1 MTKFLVF
8 AVFFVVWLDG
18 VLGLRLSLVPGL
30 SAKNIVLYLVV
41 IWIVLQGALDGSRG
55 GLFARRH
62 DYMSLHVAFIGFIL
76 LAVVS
81 AVACLTVLRY
91 PDYTVEFTLW
101 TLKAYLIDH
110 YLFMFVFLV
119 GLRNADEA
127 RQLARLVLIAMA
139 FGILLWAIDYIVG
152 ADLGLVS
159 EKVAG
164 RMQAPIG
171 DPIQT
176 GTIITFFMPMM
187 VAMAILTRGKA
198 RIFWWVTVMACFAIL
213 LATASR
219 GPLVGLLGAVMI
231 AAWFARDRI
240 KAVHVAYAVAGG
252 LLLTVLGY
260 LALGETSRQVLYE
273 RVIGQSTQATAFDQ
287 SSGRNVLWGNA
298 IADMAAKPATLLVG
312 HGWKA
317 YNVLN
322 PHLSHNEYL
331 EFLYN
336 LGIFGLLLAVYVY
349 FYAVR
354 HVRRALARAEPADA
368 SLMIGFLVGYLS
380 VLISIFFVNMHD
392 PWVFV
397 WSFTGIMLRLAAE
410 PQPA

>member
-1 MTKFLVF
+1 MTKILVF
-8 AVFFVVWLDG
+8 ATFLAIWLES
-18 VLGLRLSLVPGL
+18 VLGIEIGLVPGL
-30 SAKNIVLYLVV
+30 SAKNVVLYLTLV
-41 IWIVLQGALDGSRG
+41 WIVLQAALDGSHG

-159 EKVAG
+159 EKGPAVSGADRRPNPDRHG
-164 RMQAPIG
+164 HYLLLPSDGG
-171 DPIQT
+171 D
-176 GTIITFFMPMM
+176 GHS
-187 VAMAILTRGKA
+187 TRGKA
-198 RIFWWVTVMACFAIL
+198 RVFWLVSVLACFAML

-219 GPLVGLLGAVMI
+219 GPLVGLIGAAMI

-240 KAVHVAYAVAGG
+240 KARHMSLYRRCRGAV
-252 LLLTVLGY
+252 LVLGY
-260 LALGETSRQVLYE
+260 LALGEGSRSCCHD
-273 RVIGQSTQATAFDQ
+273 RVIGQSTQATRFDQ
-287 SSGRNVLWGNA
+287 SSGRNVLW
-298 IADMAAKPATLLVG
+298 ATPLPTWLQSLDLLVG

-317 YNVLN
+317 
-322 PHLSHNEYL
+322 
-331 EFLYN
+331 
-336 LGIFGLLLAVYVY
+336 
-349 FYAVR
+349 
-354 HVRRALARAEPADA
+354 
-368 SLMIGFLVGYLS
+368 
-380 VLISIFFVNMHD
+380 
-392 PWVFV
+392 
-397 WSFTGIMLRLAAE
+397 TTC
-410 PQPA
+410 